1 MWKSVCS
8 FQVRHIYLQVGSRN
22 HPGNLV
28 KPDSTTLVCSYSNE
42 VNAKE
47 HARRRIM
54 PLTFQKHQQNKIK
67 KKRCLCQT
75 LGSVLIL
82 SKAVYLFL
90 KRNTAEVQVWLI
102 MCCRSSLYFT
112 SHIKFVSK
120 MMVFAR
126 VSQIVVILL
135 ASKFLQVPGN
145 TANSCYLTLKLPWLN
160 FSPLWLSQD
169 WK

>member
-145 TANSCYLTLKLPWLN
+145 TANSCYLTLKLP
-160 FSPLWLSQD
+160 
-169 WK
+169 